1 MPETLRR
8 AVTENRER
16 ILQERHNLFMEEVG
30 SRMVLSFF
38 IAAALPL
45 FFLEMRNEPP
55 FIGWYTVLL
64 CVAAQSLFLIR
75 FYNAHREHEAPKTRK
90 WHRLNLYLAVIW
102 AMLWSSF
109 PYLFLQGATPV
120 TLLTCLVILSV
131 ATSIP
136 SVSMGVYPDIFIGF
150 ITPVYL
156 AWLAFI
162 LVYVPE
168 APGIIKMIPL
178 INLIFM
184 VLFSLYIHRSQIST
198 ISLRIEAEQASER
211 ASKAS
216 ESKTR
221 FLAAASHDLRQP
233 LQAATLYV
241 AMLKNNAAPQPEIVA
256 KLDTA
261 IASCNELLGHLLMLS
276 RLQSQRLK
284 PRKRII
290 NLLDTL
296 QPILD
301 EVRPQASAKQLTVV
315 TENLAGQHIF
325 TDGIMFARIVRNL
338 ISNAL
343 KYTEQGHIRIV
354 ARQQDKQLLLD
365 IEDTGI
371 GIDDIYQSDVFEEFM
386 QIDNDQRSIQNGL
399 GLGLAIVSRLG
410 ALCEIPVQ
418 MRSRKGEGTTFT
430 LTLPAAATCLPP
442 PADNVVNALP
452 LFETLTVLLIDDDKR
467 VTEALS
473 GLLGSLG
480 ATVSAH
486 HSLEP
491 AMQALKER
499 GSPPSVVITD
509 DQIGP
514 HTNAG
519 SVIEAVTALFR
530 QPVPTLIITGN
541 TNPDF
546 IQTLPDDID
555 VLFKPVAADALTAK
569 LEEMLAPSSA
579 A

>member
-1 MPETLRR
+1 M
-8 AVTENRER
+8 
-16 ILQERHNLFMEEVG
+16 
-30 SRMVLSFF
+30 
-38 IAAALPL
+38 
-45 FFLEMRNEPP
+45 
-55 FIGWYTVLL
+55 
-64 CVAAQSLFLIR
+64 
-75 FYNAHREHEAPKTRK
+75 
-90 WHRLNLYLAVIW
+90 IW
-102 AMLWSSF
+102 AILWSSF

-162 LVYVPE
+162 VIYVPE

-233 LQAATLYV
+233 LQAATLYI
-241 AMLKNNAAPQPEIVA
+241 AMLKNSATPQPDIVA
-256 KLDTA
+256 KMDTA

-276 RLQSQRLK
+276 SLQSKRLK

-301 EVRPQASAKQLTVV
+301 ELRSQANAKKLMVI
-315 TENLAGQHIF
+315 TENLADQHIF
-325 TDGIMFARIVRNL
+325 TDGVMFARIVRNL
-338 ISNAL
+338 VSNAL

-371 GIDDIYQSDVFEEFM
+371 GIDDIYQDEVFDEFM

-410 ALCEIPVQ
+410 ALCDIPVQ
-418 MRSRKGEGTTFT
+418 MRSQKGQGTTFT
-430 LTLPAAATCLPP
+430 LTLPPATTSQTP
-442 PADNVVNALP
+442 PADNVVNMLP

-486 HSLEP
+486 HSLES
-491 AMQALKER
+491 AIQALKEG

-514 HTNAG
+514 HTNAS
-519 SVIEAVTALFR
+519 SVVEAVTALFR
-530 QPVPTLIITGN
+530 QPVPTIIITGN
-541 TNPDF
+541 TNPDS
-546 IQTLPDDID
+546 IQSLPDDID
-555 VLFKPVAADALTAK
+555 VLFKPVAANTLTEK
-569 LEEMLAPSSA
+569 LEQMLAPSKTD
-579 A
+579 

>member
-45 FFLEMRNEPP
+45 FFLKLRTEPP

-64 CVAAQSLFLIR
+64 CVAAQSFFLIR

-102 AMLWSSF
+102 AILWSSF

-136 SVSMGVYPDIFIGF
+136 SVSMGVYPDIFISF

-162 LVYVPE
+162 LIYVPQ
-168 APGIIKMIPL
+168 APGIIKIIPL
-178 INLIFM
+178 ANLISM
-184 VLFSLYIHRSQIST
+184 IVFSLYVHRTQIST
-198 ISLRIEAEQASER
+198 IALRIEAEQAKER
-211 ASKAS
+211 ARKAS

-233 LQAATLYV
+233 LQAATLYA
-241 AMLKNNAAPQPEIVA
+241 AMLKNNADPQPDIVD

-261 IASCNELLGHLLMLS
+261 IGSCNELLGHLLMLS
-276 RLQSQRLK
+276 RLQSRRLK

-290 NLLDTL
+290 SLLDTL

-301 EVRPQASAKQLTVV
+301 EIRPQANAKQLAVV
-315 TENLAGQHIF
+315 TKNLAGQHVF
-325 TDGIMFARIVRNL
+325 ADGVMLARIVRNL
-338 ISNAL
+338 VNNAL
-343 KYTEQGHIRIV
+343 KYTERGHIRIA
-354 ARQQDKQLLLD
+354 ARQQDNQLLLD
-365 IEDTGI
+365 IADTGI
-371 GIDDIYQSDVFEEFM
+371 GIDEIYQLEVFDEFM

-399 GLGLAIVSRLG
+399 GLGLAIVSRLA
-410 ALCEIPVQ
+410 ALCDIPFNMQ
-418 MRSRKGEGTTFT
+418 SRKGEGTTFT
-430 LTLPAAATCLPP
+430 LTLPAAASSQTQ
-442 PADNVVNALP
+442 PAHNVVNALP

-473 GLLGSLG
+473 SLLGNLG
-480 ATVSAH
+480 ATVTAH

-491 AMQALKER
+491 AMQALKKR
-499 GSPPSVVITD
+499 GAPPSVVITD

-519 SVIEAVTALFR
+519 SVIAAVTALFR
-530 QPVPTLIITGN
+530 QPIPALIITGN
-541 TNPDF
+541 TDPQF
-546 IQTLPDDID
+546 IQSLPEDID
-555 VLFKPVAADALTAK
+555 VLFKPVAADTLTAK
-569 LEEMLAPSSA
+569 LEEMMSSKKS
-579 A
+579 